1 MKLGAFGQALDRFA
15 AVRPLLAGA
24 DAACR
29 FEMAGGGCL
38 GIILLAGRPL
48 AKAVEPDV
56 ASFTFSAPVEEL
68 ALYLCGRTPL
78 APFVWSGQVTGDL
91 VALSAV
97 TGTFETGLWHSLAA
111 SVDPAE
117 LAALL
122 RALRR

>member
-15 AVRPLLAGA
+15 AGRPLLAGA

-29 FEMAGGGCL
+29 FEMAGGGYL
-38 GIILLAGRPL
+38 GLALLGGRPL
-48 AKAVEPDV
+48 AQPVEPD
-56 ASFTFSAPVEEL
+56 AAGFTFSAPVEEL
-68 ALYLCGRTPL
+68 AGYLCGRTPL
-78 APFVWSGQVTGDL
+78 APFVWSGQVTGGL

-97 TGTFETGLWHSLAA
+97 TGTFETALWHSLAA
-111 SVDPAE
+111 SVEPAE